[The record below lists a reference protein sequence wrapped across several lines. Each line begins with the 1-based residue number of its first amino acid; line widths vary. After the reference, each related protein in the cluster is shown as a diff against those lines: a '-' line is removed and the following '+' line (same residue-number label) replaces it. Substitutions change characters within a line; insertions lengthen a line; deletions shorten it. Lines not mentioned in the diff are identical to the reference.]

1 MAIKK
6 SQLYSMLWESC
17 NQLRGGM
24 DASLYKNYVLVLLF
38 VKYMSDRQKSG
49 ALKDFQIPKGCTFDD
64 MFRLKRDA
72 HIGEQIDMMLSKWAT
87 EFQLTGVLDKASFQD
102 ESNLGKGKDL
112 VKTVGKLLNVF
123 HYSGLDFSNNRAE
136 DDDLI
141 GDAYE
146 YLMKN
151 FAAESGKSKGQF
163 YTPAE
168 VSRLLSVLIGIDQEE
183 KDYITIYDPTC
194 GSGSLLLKAAAA
206 YGPYE
211 DEKDPSKNR
220 VCEIFGQEKD
230 IASVNMAKMNMYVH
244 GVSDPELANDDTLN
258 APYFHEGTT
267 LTQFDYVVAN
277 PPFSLKSWRKAAH
290 VNDIYER
297 WGTVRTNRET
307 GKPEIDIVM
316 PPEKCGDYAFLLHIL
331 KSMKDGDG
339 RGACILPHGVLFRG
353 NAEADIRKWIVEHK
367 FIEGIIGLP
376 ANLFFGTG
384 IPACILLL
392 DKRHTRARQGIF
404 MIDAK
409 EGFLKDGAKNR
420 LREQDIKR
428 ILDAWQAKEEIPHYA
443 HLATFE
449 EIKKHKYNL
458 NLSRY
463 ITPRDT
469 EIHQDIDAHLHGGIP
484 SADIDRLES
493 LWSICPTLRQQLFAP
508 MAKRDG
514 FFTLRVP
521 AEQVSE
527 SIVADSSY
535 QRQADTYNTTIWNWL
550 QTVRPEWLELASG
563 CRPKQLIAQWSQ
575 SLQDTAAR
583 AHCLVDAYEV
593 YDQLMRYW
601 NETMQDDL
609 FLIADNGWKAKGEAP
624 QVVDKK
630 AEKAKDEDDDSPK
643 AMKVKDKFTYT
654 ELITDLLPVTI
665 LIDEYFAKEKKEIEE
680 REAAREEL
688 LQMQAT
694 LMTEF
699 EEDFDESFFDKQKFS
714 KANLKKALAIAEKEK
729 RDYMQAI
736 IPHWKDWLKID
747 DSAAKI
753 KKEINALIKQLTT
766 AVMEKFAELTE
777 ADVKRLVVE
786 KKWIPA
792 IIDLCN
798 SKMQD
803 SLQAAVN
810 DIVATH
816 DRYENTLPELEKAL
830 DEDRA
835 KVQKWLEKMG
845 YTL

>member
-38 VKYMSDRQKSG
+38 VKYMSDKQKTGS
-49 ALKDFQIPKGCTFDD
+49 LSDFQIPEGCTFDD
-64 MFRLKRDA
+64 MYRLKRDA

-87 EFQLTGVLDKASFQD
+87 EFQLNGVLDKTSFQD

-112 VKTVGKLLNVF
+112 VKTIGKLLNVF
-123 HYSGLDFSNNRAE
+123 RYSGLDFSDNRAE

-146 YLMKN
+146 FLMKH

-163 YTPAE
+163 YTPSE
-168 VSRLLSVLIGIDQEE
+168 VSRLMSVLIGIHQETAG
-183 KDYITIYDPTC
+183 YVSIYDPTC
-194 GSGSLLLKAAAA
+194 GSGSLLLRAAAA
-206 YGPYE
+206 YGPNT
-211 DEKDPSKNR
+211 DITNSR

-244 GVSDPELANDDTLN
+244 GVSAPDLRNDDTLN
-258 APYFHEGTT
+258 SPAFRKGNT
-267 LTQFDYVVAN
+267 LEQFDYVVAN
-277 PPFSLKSWRKAAH
+277 PPFSLKSWRKGALI
-290 VNDIYER
+290 NDKYER
-297 WGTVRTNRET
+297 WGTIGIDRET
-307 GKPEIDIVM
+307 GKEYTDIVM
-316 PPEKCGDYAFLLHIL
+316 PPEKCGDYAFLLHII
-331 KSMKDGDG
+331 KSMKDGSG
-339 RGACILPHGVLFRG
+339 RAACILPHGVLFRG

-367 FIEGIIGLP
+367 LIEGIIGLP

-392 DKRHTRARQGIF
+392 DKRHTRTRKGIF

-409 EGFLKDGAKNR
+409 EGFQKDGAKNR

-443 HLATFE
+443 HLATFD

-469 EIHQDIDAHLHGGIP
+469 EVHQNIDAHLHGGIP
-484 SADIDRLES
+484 EADIERLES
-493 LWSICPTLRQQLFAP
+493 LWTICPTLRHQLFAP
-508 MAKRDG
+508 MPKRNG
-514 FFTLRVP
+514 FNTLTVP

-535 QRQADTYNTTIWNWL
+535 KRQADAYSTTIHNWL
-550 QTVRPEWLELASG
+550 QTVRPEWQELTSG
-563 CRPKQLIAQWSQ
+563 CKPKQLIAQWSQ
-575 SLQDTAAR
+575 SLQDAAAR

-601 NETMQDDL
+601 NDTMQDDL
-609 FLIADNGWKAKGEAP
+609 FLIAHSGWNAKAEAP

-654 ELITDLLPVTI
+654 ELVTDLLPVSI
-665 LIDEYFAKEKKEIEE
+665 LIDEYFTKEKKEIEE
-680 REAAREEL
+680 REQARDEL
-688 LQMQAT
+688 LQLQAN
-694 LMTEF
+694 LVADY
-699 EEDFDESFFDKQKFS
+699 EEDFDDDFFDKQKFS

-729 RDYMQAI
+729 RDYMRDI
-736 IPHWKDWLKID
+736 IPHWRDWLKMD
-747 DSAAKI
+747 DSAAAI
-753 KKEINALIKQLTT
+753 KREINALVNQLTL
-766 AVMEKFAELTE
+766 AVMKKFAELTE
-777 ADVKRLVVE
+777 AEVKRLVVE
-786 KKWIPA
+786 KKWMPA

-816 DRYENTLPELEKAL
+816 DRYENTLPELEQAL
-830 DEDRA
+830 NEDRT
-835 KVQKWLEKMG
+835 KVQKWLQQMG
-845 YTL
+845 YTY